1 MRKGEGA
8 QGRERGGKGREGGGA
23 GGRKGERLEPY
34 TISVDGVCR

>member
-23 GGRKGERLEPY
+23 GGRKRERLEPY